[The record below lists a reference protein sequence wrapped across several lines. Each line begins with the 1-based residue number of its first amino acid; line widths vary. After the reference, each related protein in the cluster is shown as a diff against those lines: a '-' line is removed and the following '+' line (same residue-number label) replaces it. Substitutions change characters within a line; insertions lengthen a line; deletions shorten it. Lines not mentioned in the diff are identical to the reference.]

1 MRYAKTFFAALAL
14 TLVAGAAT
22 TPAVQN
28 LGTAS
33 VEFENGDIL
42 IIIGDDFIVI

>member
-22 TPAVQN
+22 TPAAQN
-28 LGTAS
+28 LTNAS
-33 VEFENGDIL
+33 IEFDNGDLL
-42 IIIGDDFIVI
+42 IIIGETFIAI